1 MRAQASLHRCF
12 VDLAVSPAEVRFI
25 PIALVRQVTVVAIAM
40 LFAIASSSSRA
51 ASLESLFGGSFLTVG
66 NCRFDNWQLLSGSN
80 STGAA
85 FDYSQMSMN
94 VLANDLSNPGL
105 QFASGG
111 QLAVAGINAIDLSFS
126 FQVHAIGATNS
137 FAAQTLNLTGV
148 TFSGPGG
155 LAYISQEV
163 ASINGADLGPAVTL
177 ADNVADVFEFADTQ
191 SIAPHLNL
199 TVTVNIFTTGLV
211 TTDAINFTAF
221 TQRFAQTGPTSLAGD
236 FNNDKTVDG
245 ADFLRWQRGQSP
257 TPLSQLDLAVWR
269 ANYGQSLLAL
279 PATLPTPEPSTA
291 FLLLLGGAVASCC
304 SRRPRQWKSLDFTR
318 TSTST
323 FDAKSSSRVANM
335 WTTRSFRS
343 KRPVTSRAAARRA
356 ASS

>member
-1 MRAQASLHRCF
+1 MTMRMSQRRRFANE
-12 VDLAVSPAEVRFI
+12 LAVSAAVVRLTSFAI
-25 PIALVRQVTVVAIAM
+25 RRVAIIAIAM
-40 LFAIASSSSRA
+40 LAVSLATAPSRA
-51 ASLESLFGGSFLTVG
+51 ESLQSLFGGSFLTVG

-111 QLAVAGINAIDLSFS
+111 QLAVAGVNAIDLSFR
-126 FQVHAIGATNS
+126 FQVHAIGASNS
-137 FAAQTLNLTGV
+137 FAAHTLNMTGV

-155 LAYISQEV
+155 IAYISQEV
-163 ASINGADLGPAVTL
+163 VSINGADLGSAVTL
-177 ADNVADVFEFADTQ
+177 ADNVADVFEFTDTQ

-199 TVTVNIFTTGLV
+199 TVTVNIFATGLE

-221 TQRFAQTGPTSLAGD
+221 TQRFAQTGSTSLTGD

-257 TPLSQLDLAVWR
+257 TPLSQLDLAAWR
-269 ANYGQSLLAL
+269 ANYGQSILAV
-279 PATLPTPEPSTA
+279 PTTVPTPEPSTA
-291 FLLLLGGAVASCC
+291 FLL
-304 SRRPRQWKSLDFTR
+304 
-318 TSTST
+318 
-323 FDAKSSSRVANM
+323 SSGVM
-335 WTTRSFRS
+335 
-343 KRPVTSRAAARRA
+343 AARFCAHRRRRA
-356 ASS
+356 R